1 MELAID
7 TNPLYITYIK
17 NPPETIQ
24 IEAIKRNPYSILFIK
39 NPTINTIVKFADLEA
54 SRRMTKTFLLN
65 EEEQN
70 ILMQRS
76 VNNIRYIKNPT
87 EKTIKEALKQGVES
101 DVFNMELDSIFINS
115 VYIGNSI
122 KNIIN

>member
-17 NPPETIQ
+17 NPPEKIQ

-39 NPTINTIVKFADLEA
+39 NPTINTIVEFADLEA

-65 EEEQN
+65 EDEQN
-70 ILMQRS
+70 ILMQKS